1 MLIIKK
7 ILFKKIKSSLSL
19 RGAKRRSNRSGF
31 SLIELM
37 VAVAILAMAI
47 FGIFHAYSVGFM
59 GMADARDR
67 TVATNYAR
75 EAMEDIKNM
84 DFELITNSNIGTTE
98 LIEGKY
104 HRSVTIIDATSNL
117 KSIITRVYWQN
128 RKDET
133 VDVTT
138 ETIVNYTQFYA
149 GEASKIVLYAKP
161 YATLLPSDEVNEIE
175 ITAIIKDKQGN
186 TKTDWEGDDIV
197 FLISEGG
204 NLAEI
209 KVGSTTNTT
218 NGIAR
223 TTLRATGVKED
234 DGVTYKEGT
243 VIIQASI
250 NEGAISNSINIIVT
264 LGVTRIDL
272 TVDPDSI
279 PADGST
285 QSTITALLEDA
296 SGKPVTA
303 ATNDITFSI
312 TGPGSFVGYDSD
324 IVTLSTLDSNGDPT
338 GQATIDIIS
347 ISGNPGLI
355 TITASSEG
363 LFSGNINVVSYGD
376 PTSISLIASTPE
388 GRNFIYDDGIDKA
401 IIKVTILDQNSN
413 PIPYSGDIDLYAT
426 DDEGTTVG
434 PGFVEN
440 PLIFS
445 NERFRFTDFTC
456 SNTGIINISA
466 TGTYNGIDLNT
477 GNTTVM
483 VETLLVPNSISLTA
497 VPANLPV
504 ESVDSSTIT
513 ATVKSNSTIVT
524 TYDEIITFT
533 LTPYTNGAGAYLFYN
548 DSKKGGTI
556 GLNGSDYGSDG
567 VAEIK
572 LFPASNVGTAIISV
586 SIANPLGGEPIT
598 DEIAVSFYSTATKI
612 DLMASPPNIPVNSD
626 CTLNAFVK
634 DGNDFIVSDYNE
646 NITFTIVEGN
656 PLQIKF
662 SDTGSSN
669 LTLIKPFNEGKVSIL
684 LKSQNKAGTAIIEA
698 SSLDILGSIN
708 IPVGIALILADPPN
722 IDYSTTVPYYVSFD
736 IDIQGADL
744 ILEEMQVSWDPSG
757 GETLNEIEIKTPST
771 VEPADIVFD
780 GSTTNPTNP
789 VSSGE
794 LINIEDITLLEETSN
809 VKLYFNASMSGKTFE
824 VIFNPY
830 SGNYLITITE
840 PTP

>member
-1 MLIIKK
+1 MLNK
-7 ILFKKIKSSLSL
+7 ILSKKIKFPLSL
-19 RGAKRRSNRSGF
+19 RGAKQRSNLSGF

-37 VAVAILAMAI
+37 VAVGILAIAI
-47 FGIFHAYSVGFM
+47 FGIFYAFSAGFM

-84 DFELITNSNIGTTE
+84 DFELITNSNIGTTV

-104 HRSVTIIDATSNL
+104 YRSVTIIDVSPNL
-117 KSIITRVYWQN
+117 KRIITRVYWKN

-138 ETIVNYTQFYA
+138 ETIVNYIQFYA
-149 GEASKIVLYAKP
+149 GEASKIVLYAEP
-161 YATLLPSDEVNEIE
+161 YATLLPSDEGNEIE

-197 FLISEGG
+197 FSISGG
-204 NLAEI
+204 DVDLVEI
-209 KVGSTTNTT
+209 IVGSTTNTT

-223 TTLRATGVKED
+223 TTLRATGALEV

-250 NEGAISNSINIIVT
+250 NDGAISNSINIIVT

-272 TVDPDSI
+272 TVNPDSI

-285 QSTITALLEDA
+285 QSTIIAFLKDA
-296 SGKPVTA
+296 YGNTVNT

-324 IVTLSTLDSNGDPT
+324 IVTLSTLDSNGVPT
-338 GQATIDIIS
+338 GKATIDIIS

-363 LFSGNINVVSYGD
+363 LFNGNINVVSYGD
-376 PTSISLIASTPE
+376 PTSIYVIASTPE

-413 PIPYSGDIDLYAT
+413 PIPYSGIIYLSAT
-426 DDEGTTVG
+426 DDEGNTVG
-434 PGFVEN
+434 PGFVDN
-440 PLIFS
+440 SLDFLD
-445 NERFRFTDFTC
+445 ERFRFTDFTC
-456 SNTGIINISA
+456 SKAGVINISA
-466 TGTYNGIDLNT
+466 TDTYNGIGLNT

-483 VETLLVPNSISLTA
+483 VEPLLVPNSISLTA
-497 VPANLPV
+497 VPANLLAGNG
-504 ESVDSSTIT
+504 DSSNSTIT
-513 ATVKSNSTIVT
+513 ATVKSNSTIVA
-524 TYDEIITFT
+524 TYDGNIRFS
-533 LTPYTNGAGAYLFYN
+533 LTPPGTGAYLFYN
-548 DSKKGGTI
+548 DDKQGEMI
-556 GLNGSDYGSDG
+556 ELIGSDYESDG

-572 LFPASNVGTAIISV
+572 LFPGSSTVGTAIIRV
-586 SIANPLGGEPIT
+586 SIANPQDGDDIT
-598 DEIAVSFYSTATKI
+598 DEITVSFYSAADKI
-612 DLMASPPNIPVNSD
+612 VLIASPQNIPVNSG
-626 CTLNAFVK
+626 CTLKASVK
-634 DGNDFIVSDYNE
+634 DKDGFIVSDYNE

-669 LTLIKPFNEGKVSIL
+669 LTLIKPFNEGEVSIL
-684 LKSQNKAGTAIIEA
+684 LKSQNKAGTAIIVA
-698 SSLDILGSIN
+698 TSLELESEPLH
-708 IPVGIALILADPPN
+708 IPVGIDVVLAEPDIICDVNLI
-722 IDYSTTVPYYVSFD
+722 SFL

-744 ILEEMQVSWDPSG
+744 LLEQIYFWTENQDD
-757 GETLNEIEIKTPST
+757 TLLTIEIDDDVAYDGEVTSPATVDLIGSPVTLSEGVHT
-771 VEPADIVFD
+771 VELHFVAGTTFD
-780 GSTTNPTNP
+780 
-789 VSSGE
+789 SGE
-794 LINIEDITLLEETSN
+794 KIN
-809 VKLYFNASMSGKTFE
+809 
-824 VIFNPY
+824 VIFNPN
-830 SGNYLITITE
+830 SGNFGVDFLI
-840 PTP
+840 P